1 MVIEALYLFDINEQF
16 IDLIPGEELQE
27 HDQTQELKKLITI
40 SASALYSEMLE
51 SAVFVGHRDIDDSN
65 VFHQYR
71 VTKFKNNN
79 GIAEIEG
86 VHAFFDD
93 MQAYGFIKDKRPTD
107 ATVSTALGG
116 ILEGSRWQLGVIQ
129 SAHSSTSNYY
139 YVSRLEAFW
148 DFIEKWNVEFKLRMV
163 YSDGVII
170 GRYVDIYD
178 QLSADYGKWYEYGDQ
193 LLTVEK
199 EEDRQG
205 VYTAL
210 IGRGKGEETEAGGFG
225 RRILFSDVEWTISGG
240 DPVDKPLLQD
250 YVELPSATAQ
260 YGYSD
265 GTPRIGIV
273 EFEDITDPTLLL
285 EATYQTLLANCRPQ
299 VQFKAGVDEKG
310 LSELGEIVSI
320 IRDDLNIRYKTRVY
334 KLRRNFLDQMDKEFT
349 FGDKLTTSQGEKNV
363 QIGKDIKKQEQQTI
377 SWLEVVNAAMM
388 SMFWNEDGY
397 NYTFAADNE
406 YGLPGGFYSFNAP
419 IDMDPTKCIYMGAGM
434 LAIANSKLPDG
445 SWNFRTWGTGDGFT
459 ADLITTGTL
468 RADIVQAGFNGIAQG
483 VSMTADGLKAVAP
496 SGEYSIVENGGVS
509 FFTKN
514 DIKTGSI
521 ESGYLIS
528 DETNGVSVFVEPGRF
543 FSVNRKNELG
553 VNERFIHIP
562 HDKNEIRLQK
572 PVSVTR
578 LNIAGTNQYITNM
591 SNQGGVFFDTVRVSL
606 GTGTLD
612 AVSKV
617 ISAEPG
623 KAIIHTPSF
632 FNGPITTKSSSS
644 TIGGKIFDN
653 NDVLLIGGADGT
665 NIGYTNGIGITSV
678 ARFTQGNI
686 IAYTTL
692 NMNGNVIT
700 NQSDIRLKDKVVD
713 AVVDPFS
720 VIEKMR
726 FINFEWDA
734 TNPYNEKKPTG
745 EQFGIEAQYS
755 PFLAVKD
762 QVSNYLSIDMGKQV
776 NINSMALQRMIT
788 EIKTLKE
795 ESAATKKELA
805 DLKQLLIE
813 KGVI

>member
-1 MVIEALYLFDINEQF
+1 MVIEALYLFDVNEQF

-27 HDQTQELKKLITI
+27 HGQTQELKKLITI

-86 VHAFFDD
+86 VHTFFDD

-129 SAHSSTSNYY
+129 SAHSATSNYY
-139 YVSRLEAFW
+139 YISRLEAFW

-170 GRYVDIYD
+170 ARYVDIYD

-225 RRILFSDVEWTISGG
+225 RRILFSDVEWTIAGG

-273 EFEDITDPTLLL
+273 EFEDITDPILLL
-285 EATYQTLLANCRPQ
+285 EATYQTLLANSRPQ

-310 LSELGEIVSI
+310 VSEIGEIVSI

-349 FGDKLTTSQGEKNV
+349 FGDKLTTSQGERSV
-363 QIGKDIKKQEQQTI
+363 QINKDIKKQEAQTI
-377 SWLEVVNAAMM
+377 SWLEVVNKAMM

-397 NYTFAADNE
+397 NYTFSAVNDYN
-406 YGLPGGFYSFNAP
+406 LPGGFYSFNAP
-419 IDMDPTKCIYMGAGM
+419 IDENPTKCIYMGAGM

-459 ADLITTGTL
+459 ADLINAGT
-468 RADIVQAGFNGIAQG
+468 IVGTNMTHNLETG
-483 VSMTADGLKAVAP
+483 VSIYTNPITGDKMEFEKGRLQYQTGQSVYYQYYDANGLTVRPSDSNTGDGL
-496 SGEYSIVENGGVS
+496 N
-509 FFTKN
+509 
-514 DIKTGSI
+514 TGM
-521 ESGYLIS
+521 
-528 DETNGVSVFVEPGRF
+528 T
-543 FSVNRKNELG
+543 
-553 VNERFIHIP
+553 
-562 HDKNEIRLQK
+562 
-572 PVSVTR
+572 
-578 LNIAGTNQYITNM
+578 
-591 SNQGGVFFDTVRVSL
+591 
-606 GTGTLD
+606 
-612 AVSKV
+612 
-617 ISAEPG
+617 
-623 KAIIHTPSF
+623 
-632 FNGPITTKSSSS
+632 
-644 TIGGKIFDN
+644 
-653 NDVLLIGGADGT
+653 LIGNKTYFDFLKNGST
-665 NIGYTNGIGITSV
+665 NDYDARIIFNETDLPNGLQIRNALGGI
-678 ARFTQGNI
+678 
-686 IAYTTL
+686 
-692 NMNGNVIT
+692 
-700 NQSDIRLKDKVVD
+700 
-713 AVVDPFS
+713 
-720 VIEKMR
+720 
-726 FINFEWDA
+726 
-734 TNPYNEKKPTG
+734 
-745 EQFGIEAQYS
+745 
-755 PFLAVKD
+755 
-762 QVSNYLSIDMGKQV
+762 YL
-776 NINSMALQRMIT
+776 R
-788 EIKTLKE
+788 
-795 ESAATKKELA
+795 
-805 DLKQLLIE
+805 
-813 KGVI
+813 

>member
-1 MVIEALYLFDINEQF
+1 MAIEALYLFDVNEQF
-16 IDLIPGEELQE
+16 MDLIPGEDLLE
-27 HDQTQELKKLITI
+27 HGQTQELKKLITAN
-40 SASALYSEMLE
+40 ASALYSEDLE
-51 SAVFVGHRDIDDSN
+51 QAVFIGHRDIDDSN
-65 VFHQYR
+65 VFHQYK
-71 VTKFKNNN
+71 VTRFKNNN

-93 MQAYGFIKDKRPTD
+93 MQAYGYIKDKRPAN
-107 ATVSTALGG
+107 ATAATALGG
-116 ILEGSRWQLGVIQ
+116 ILEGSRWQIGVNQ
-129 SAHSSTSNYY
+129 CTTSATSNYY

-225 RRILFSDVEWTISGG
+225 RRILFSDVEWTIAGG

-285 EATYQTLLANCRPQ
+285 ESTYYTLLANCRPQ

-310 LSELGEIVSI
+310 VSEIGEIVTI

-349 FGDKLTTSQGEKNV
+349 FGDKLTTSQGERSV
-363 QIGKDIKKQEQQTI
+363 QIKKEINKQQQQTI

-397 NYTFAADNE
+397 NYTFSAVNDYN
-406 YGLPGGFYSFNAP
+406 LPGGFYSFNAP
-419 IDMDPTKCIYMGAGM
+419 IDASPTKCIYMGAGM

-459 ADLITTGTL
+459 ADLINAGTVMGTNMQLSLESGVQTFTDPVTGLQLHLDQGMIYFEDTDGQKRYLKYNAEGLIIEPDPENTGTSL
-468 RADIVQAGFNGIAQG
+468 NSSFIMRGGVGSDKYIDFSDKDFDTGILSNHQRITARNAIMYMQTIDRVHIVHDSDLSFAPIAASAFEVGSSEDFKQNIISTEISALDKINTLDVVEYDLNHNIDTGVANKQLGFIAENSPDIVG
-483 VSMTADGLKAVAP
+483 SDGK
-496 SGEYSIVENGGVS
+496 SI
-509 FFTKN
+509 
-514 DIKTGSI
+514 DL
-521 ESGYLIS
+521 Y
-528 DETNGVSVFVEPGRF
+528 
-543 FSVNRKNELG
+543 
-553 VNERFIHIP
+553 
-562 HDKNEIRLQK
+562 
-572 PVSVTR
+572 
-578 LNIAGTNQYITNM
+578 
-591 SNQGGVFFDTVRVSL
+591 
-606 GTGTLD
+606 
-612 AVSKV
+612 
-617 ISAEPG
+617 
-623 KAIIHTPSF
+623 KAIAL
-632 FNGPITTKSSSS
+632 NTKA
-644 TIGGKIFDN
+644 IQE
-653 NDVLLIGGADGT
+653 LYA
-665 NIGYTNGIGITSV
+665 
-678 ARFTQGNI
+678 
-686 IAYTTL
+686 
-692 NMNGNVIT
+692 
-700 NQSDIRLKDKVVD
+700 
-713 AVVDPFS
+713 
-720 VIEKMR
+720 EK
-726 FINFEWDA
+726 E
-734 TNPYNEKKPTG
+734 
-745 EQFGIEAQYS
+745 
-755 PFLAVKD
+755 
-762 QVSNYLSIDMGKQV
+762 
-776 NINSMALQRMIT
+776 
-788 EIKTLKE
+788 TLKQ
-795 ESAATKKELA
+795 ELA
-805 DLKQLLIE
+805 DLKTILTT

>member
-1 MVIEALYLFDINEQF
+1 MVIEALYLFDVNEQF
-16 IDLIPGEELQE
+16 IDLIPGEDLME

-86 VHAFFDD
+86 VHTFFDD

-129 SAHSSTSNYY
+129 SAHSATSNYY

-163 YSDGVII
+163 YSDGAVIA
-170 GRYVDIYD
+170 RYVDIYD

-225 RRILFSDVEWTISGG
+225 RRILFSDVEWSIAGG
-240 DPVDKPLLQD
+240 DPVDKPMLQD

-273 EFEDITDPTLLL
+273 EFEDITDPALLL

-310 LSELGEIVSI
+310 LSELGETVAI

-349 FGDKLTTSQGEKNV
+349 FGDKLTTTQGERSV
-363 QIGKDIKKQEQQTI
+363 QINKDLKKQEAQTI

-419 IDMDPTKCIYMGAGM
+419 IDANPTKCIYMGAGM

-459 ADLITTGTL
+459 ADLITTGSL

-483 VSMTADGLKAVAP
+483 VSMTADGLKAVSA
-496 SGEYSIVENGGVS
+496 SGEYSIVEEGGVS

-514 DIKTGSI
+514 DVKTGSI
-521 ESGYLIS
+521 ESGYS
-528 DETNGVSVFVEPGRF
+528 TADVSNGVSIFLQPGKF
-543 FSVNRKNELG
+543 FTVGRKQPNG
-553 VNERFIHIP
+553 KYDRFIHIP
-562 HDKNEIRLQK
+562 HDKDEIRLQK
-572 PVSVTR
+572 PVSVTS

-591 SNQGGVFFDTVRVSL
+591 SNQGGAFFDTVRVSL

-612 AVSKV
+612 AVSTV

-632 FNGPITTKSSSS
+632 FKGPITIKSSSS

-653 NDVLLIGGADGT
+653 NDVLLVGGADGT
-665 NIGYTNGIGITSV
+665 NIGYTNGIGITSL
-678 ARFTQGNI
+678 ARFTKGNI

-762 QVSNYLSIDMGKQV
+762 PGSNYLSIDMGKQV
-776 NINSMALQRMIT
+776 NLNSMANQKLIS
-788 EIKTLKE
+788 ELKE
-795 ESAATKKELA
+795 TKQELA
-805 DLKQLLIE
+805 DLKTLLTE

>member
-1 MVIEALYLFDINEQF
+1 MAIEALYLFDVNEQF
-16 IDLIPGEELQE
+16 MDLIPGEELQE
-27 HDQTQELKKLITI
+27 HGQTQELKKLITI

-65 VFHQYR
+65 VFHQYK

-129 SAHSSTSNYY
+129 SAHSATSNYY

-163 YSDGVII
+163 YSDGAVIA
-170 GRYVDIYD
+170 RYVDIYD

-250 YVELPSATAQ
+250 YVELPSATSQ

-273 EFEDITDPTLLL
+273 EFEDITDKALLL
-285 EATYQTLLANCRPQ
+285 DATYQTLLNNCRPQ

-310 LSELGEIVSI
+310 VSELGEIVTI

-334 KLRRNFLDQMDKEFT
+334 KLRRNFLDKMDKEFT
-349 FGDKLTTSQGEKNV
+349 FGDKLVSSQGERSV
-363 QIGKDIKKQEQQTI
+363 QIKKEINKQQQQTI

-397 NYTFAADNE
+397 NYTFSAVNDYN
-406 YGLPGGFYSFNAP
+406 LPGGFYSFNAP
-419 IDMDPTKCIYMGAGM
+419 IDANPTKCIYMGAGM

-445 SWNFRTWGTGDGFT
+445 SWNFRAWGTGDGFT
-459 ADLITTGTL
+459 ADLINAGTIVGTNMQLSLESGVQTFTDPVTGLKLSMDKGMIYFEDTDGQKRYLKYNAEGLIIEPDPENTGTSL
-468 RADIVQAGFNGIAQG
+468 NSSFRIKGGYGSDKYIDFQDIDYSDDSLHNHQRISARNAIMYFQTIDRVHVVHDSDLSFAPIAASAFEVGSSEDYKQNVISTEISALDKINTLNVVEYDLNHNVETGVENKQLGFIAENSPDIVG
-483 VSMTADGLKAVAP
+483 SDGK
-496 SGEYSIVENGGVS
+496 SI
-509 FFTKN
+509 
-514 DIKTGSI
+514 DL
-521 ESGYLIS
+521 Y
-528 DETNGVSVFVEPGRF
+528 
-543 FSVNRKNELG
+543 
-553 VNERFIHIP
+553 
-562 HDKNEIRLQK
+562 
-572 PVSVTR
+572 
-578 LNIAGTNQYITNM
+578 
-591 SNQGGVFFDTVRVSL
+591 
-606 GTGTLD
+606 
-612 AVSKV
+612 
-617 ISAEPG
+617 
-623 KAIIHTPSF
+623 KAIAL
-632 FNGPITTKSSSS
+632 NTKA
-644 TIGGKIFDN
+644 IQE
-653 NDVLLIGGADGT
+653 L
-665 NIGYTNGIGITSV
+665 YT
-678 ARFTQGNI
+678 
-686 IAYTTL
+686 
-692 NMNGNVIT
+692 
-700 NQSDIRLKDKVVD
+700 
-713 AVVDPFS
+713 
-720 VIEKMR
+720 EK
-726 FINFEWDA
+726 E
-734 TNPYNEKKPTG
+734 
-745 EQFGIEAQYS
+745 
-755 PFLAVKD
+755 
-762 QVSNYLSIDMGKQV
+762 
-776 NINSMALQRMIT
+776 
-788 EIKTLKE
+788 TLKQ
-795 ESAATKKELA
+795 ELA
-805 DLKQLLIE
+805 DLKTLLTE